1 MSTLL
6 LIIVIVVFGTVAFW
20 RVSVRSAQ
28 RKALAAAE
36 GGPGDHAE
44 HED

>member
-6 LIIVIVVFGTVAFW
+6 LIIVIVVFGTVACW

-36 GGPGDHAE
+36 GGPSGQGE